1 MKTPSKA
8 LILSALR
15 AFILQRPRFNFA
27 NYGDA
32 SSYRADSRRT
42 TIQRADALILLRA
55 VEWRDSTTAEAI
67 AAQLT
72 GSGRLSMVIKGD
84 SVALDY
90 CAGQYYATEYRA
102 AACRALAWVLWG
114 HVRAHAMPAPTV
126 RADGELRYEGL
137 SAGDWLR
144 RYFRREFGRGIAS
157 RYFN

>member
-8 LILSALR
+8 QLVAAFR
-15 AFILQRPRFNFA
+15 AFINQRPGFDYA
-27 NYGDA
+27 NYGA
-32 SSYRADSRRT
+32 PAPYRVDCRVVAR
-42 TIQRADALILLRA
+42 QRAEALRLLSA
-55 VEWRDSTTAEAI
+55 IEWRDSITAEAI
-67 AAQLT
+67 AEQLT

-102 AACRALAWVLWG
+102 AAARALAAVLWN
-114 HVRAHAMPAPTV
+114 HVRIHSMPTPTV
-126 RADGELRYEGL
+126 RADDDMRYDGL

-144 RYFRREFGRGIAS
+144 RYFRREFGRGLAS